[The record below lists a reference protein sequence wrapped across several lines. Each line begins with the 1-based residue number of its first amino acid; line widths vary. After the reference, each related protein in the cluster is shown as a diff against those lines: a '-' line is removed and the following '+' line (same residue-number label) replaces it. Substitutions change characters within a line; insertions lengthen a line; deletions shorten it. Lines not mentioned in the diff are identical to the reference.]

1 MAGANRPFYPTPGNG
16 SGKGFATLVFFTFF
30 SIIHRD
36 TSISKEEKLLSM
48 QQEHMHLYTASL
60 QQSRAVFETVS
71 QTGEKF
77 SDLRVAFPY
86 SRWNRRVPS
95 ILRSTSCETPPRVTT
110 IPRETPSTGHA
121 TNSIPSRDC
130 KIDCDLRFPTL
141 PRFFASL
148 DAFWRHI
155 I

>member
-77 SDLRVAFPY
+77 SDLRVAPVL
-86 SRWNRRVPS
+86 SV
-95 ILRSTSCETPPRVTT
+95 
-110 IPRETPSTGHA
+110 
-121 TNSIPSRDC
+121 
-130 KIDCDLRFPTL
+130 
-141 PRFFASL
+141 
-148 DAFWRHI
+148 
-155 I
+155 